1 MPNLDCYL
9 FSPIHIQDKI
19 DFLIPP
25 IIYSKKIYIIK
36 ERKLFELLTKIGL
49 FQDFHQTIRE
59 RGYEYTS
66 KWLNSKE
73 LLNEGVLENVSQYWI
88 NDVDVRKITDYS
100 VFQKDLNNNPCISK
114 QCIKNIFKKALLYN
128 YIQERKN
135 EFNDFVS
142 KELNSIEQELLCI
155 KNVATYNARQA
166 LHKKNIFKYLLESF
180 LINIDKNL
188 SEDLQSL
195 ESIDLTLDT
204 PVELENLALYRVGN
218 LSSYKNSKFQITDI
232 TQQECLKEN
241 TVIRMNII
249 FNKYVAGKCIDFQYL
264 DYILNQ
270 VRILVSDKL
279 SFDKNYISGLL
290 ADEND
295 LSLINTLNVVNDCI
309 KNIEIEDNDQL
320 NKSGINNITI
330 LENSRKGIFKET
342 NIVNNYNSIISDAN
356 FLICSNSE
364 LNRLISIL
372 NMEKSNINKFNELL
386 CGKNNKIECDLVK
399 VSLEKGNIPHY
410 PVGFAKVK

>member
-1 MPNLDCYL
+1 MKQWAD
-9 FSPIHIQDKI
+9 
-19 DFLIPP
+19 
-25 IIYSKKIYIIK
+25 
-36 ERKLFELLTKIGL
+36 
-49 FQDFHQTIRE
+49 
-59 RGYEYTS
+59 
-66 KWLNSKE
+66 
-73 LLNEGVLENVSQYWI
+73 ENIW
-88 NDVDVRKITDYS
+88 
-100 VFQKDLNNNPCISK
+100 ISK
-114 QCIKNIFKKALLYN
+114 
-128 YIQERKN
+128 
-135 EFNDFVS
+135 
-142 KELNSIEQELLCI
+142 
-155 KNVATYNARQA
+155 
-166 LHKKNIFKYLLESF
+166 
-180 LINIDKNL
+180 
-188 SEDLQSL
+188 
-195 ESIDLTLDT
+195 
-204 PVELENLALYRVGN
+204 ENLALYRVGN

-270 VRILVSDKL
+270 VRILVNDKL

-295 LSLINTLNVVNDCI
+295 ASLINTLNVVNDCI

-342 NIVNNYNSIISDAN
+342 SIVDNYNSIISDAN

-372 NMEKSNINKFNELL
+372 NMEKSNIDKFNELL